1 MKEGSVSDFEGG
13 GGGHTG
19 DGVHEGGAWKRYWA
33 PLSIVGHVVCS
44 FP

>member
-19 DGVHEGGAWKRYWA
+19 GGVHER
-33 PLSIVGHVVCS
+33 GHGKGDIGRL
-44 FP
+44 